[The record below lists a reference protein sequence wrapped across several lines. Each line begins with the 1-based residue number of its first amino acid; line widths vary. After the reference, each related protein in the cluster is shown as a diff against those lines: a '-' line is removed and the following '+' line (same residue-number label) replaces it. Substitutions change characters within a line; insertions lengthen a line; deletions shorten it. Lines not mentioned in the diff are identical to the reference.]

1 MVSREIIF
9 QAAEEAGLVRT
20 HSCCNVD
27 LKLCATDEWRG
38 NLEGFANA
46 LIRLHQEN
54 VNSSLENRIS
64 KL

>member
-9 QAAEEAGLVRT
+9 QAAEEAGFVRT

-27 LKLCATDEWRG
+27 LKLCQNDEWRG

-46 LIRLHQEN
+46 ILRLVQELN
-54 VNSSLENRIS
+54 LLSGESNF
-64 KL
+64 